1 MTAGLP
7 EGSRH
12 SLKDIK
18 VAASNNPAYQNMLKA
33 EKDQACTQLQSHHNL
48 KATAAR
54 TSNASAAKD
63 VASTMSIQEC
73 EVHVLF
79 IHSLSNPL
87 LTSWN

>member
-7 EGSRH
+7 EGFRN

-18 VAASNNPAYQNMLKA
+18 NDPAYQNILKV

-48 KATAAR
+48 KATTAH
-54 TSNASAAKD
+54 TSNTSVAKD
-63 VASTMSIQEC
+63 VASTMSIQES

-79 IHSLSNPL
+79 IYSFSNSL